1 MANRLPLDYFSIS
14 FYVGAIKRNKKG
26 DEPSHTLTICI
37 HFRLFM
43 YYFILYYRLS
53 FCS

>member
-1 MANRLPLDYFSIS
+1 MANRLQLDFSIS

-26 DEPSHTLTICI
+26 EESSHTLTIRI
-37 HFRLFM
+37 YFYFFL
-43 YYFILYYRLS
+43 YYIVLYYRLS